1 MNIKPFRWS
10 HDKNA
15 RLKLE
20 RQISFEEIA
29 LAIEGGGLLDVVRHA
44 NSVRYPHQRMLV
56 VASGAYAYLV
66 PFVEEPEHYF
76 LKTVIPSRK
85 ATRQYLRQGEHED

>member
-1 MNIKPFRWS
+1 MGIKPFRWS

-20 RQISFEEIA
+20 RQISFEKIV
-29 LAIEGGGLLDVVRHA
+29 LAIEDGGLLDVVAHA
-44 NSVRYPHQRMLV
+44 NPVRYPRQRMLV
-56 VASGAYAYLV
+56 VASGGYVYLV
-66 PFVEEPEHYF
+66 PFVEQTEHYF